1 MKRLR
6 LLVPMAVMVAVVLL
20 LVAPV
25 GALAAPNTGGHEG
38 GECDQWYTVKCGD
51 TIGNIA
57 WKFGVNSTE
66 LAQMNGL
73 HNPNKIYVGQTLCVP
88 AGHDDGKKD
97 GWDDGQKAP
106 PDDGKKDGWDDGQ
119 KAPPDDGQKDGWD
132 DGKKAPPDDGQKD
145 GWDEGQKDGWDNGH
159 NEGWDDGHKDGCQG
173 NCDGGFKYTVKC
185 GDTIGNLA
193 WKFGVNS
200 TELAQ
205 INYLRNPNKIYVGQN
220 LWIP

>member
-88 AGHDDGKKD
+88 AGHDDGGCKGGCKD
-97 GWDDGQKAP
+97 GWNDDKQEP
-106 PDDGKKDGWDDGQ
+106 PPPPKDGKE
-119 KAPPDDGQKDGWD
+119 GWD
-132 DGKKAPPDDGQKD
+132 DGKQEPPPPPKD
-145 GWDEGQKDGWDNGH
+145 GK
-159 NEGWDDGHKDGCQG
+159 EGWDDGHKDGCQG

>member
-66 LAQMNGL
+66 LAQINHL
-73 HNPNKIYVGQTLCVP
+73 KNPNVIYVGQTLCIP
-88 AGHDDGKKD
+88 AGHNDGCQ
-97 GWDDGQKAP
+97 GGC
-106 PDDGKKDGWDDGQ
+106 
-119 KAPPDDGQKDGWD
+119 KDGWD
-132 DGKKAPPDDGQKD
+132 DGKQEPPPPPKD
-145 GWDEGQKDGWDNGH
+145 GK
-159 NEGWDDGHKDGCQG
+159 EGWDDGKQEPPPPPKDGKEGWDDGQKG
-173 NCDGGFKYTVKC
+173 GWDDGHGDKHGGFSYTVKC
-185 GDTIGNLA
+185 GDTIGNIA
-193 WKFGVNS
+193 WQFGVNS
-200 TELAQ
+200 TQLAQ